1 MEATSMYSIY
11 KLYFSLINNL
21 IIILFLFRFSENNMH
36 TVLSIRRK
44 IVVFT
49 LASLYSII
57 PLSRFDLIISNIFF
71 FLTLYYLSNFNLKQS
86 IVILIKFE
94 ILLHIASAII
104 CFLHSLLFSDAQLL
118 YDNAIYQDYKSILV
132 EIITYVIYCLYCNL
146 FKSNTIKNIY
156 LLLFNITILSICL
169 LLSYIT
175 LFICYSLPE
184 SYVLSAIFATIFV
197 LIIIC
202 ISLYDKFLAVI
213 EENTNYRIKLELDK
227 MEKEYSAQIDDKLK
241 QLHSLRHDMKNH
253 LIILYGYAA
262 KNETDHIC
270 AYINRIADDLSLTNT
285 VDSGSHI
292 VSALIAEKE
301 KIAKSQNIRCDINIS
316 TPDINIDDF
325 SITTIIGNL
334 FDNAIKAAS
343 ECGHGWIRFALTQ
356 TGSYMNIVIENSY
369 SGNIVESNGDFTSTK
384 SDKLLPHGIGIKNVR
399 KVVSDLNGQIDFSYT
414 DGYFSVK
421 AEIPNY
427 K

>member
-1 MEATSMYSIY
+1 
-11 KLYFSLINNL
+11 
-21 IIILFLFRFSENNMH
+21 
-36 TVLSIRRK
+36 
-44 IVVFT
+44 
-49 LASLYSII
+49 
-57 PLSRFDLIISNIFF
+57 
-71 FLTLYYLSNFNLKQS
+71 
-86 IVILIKFE
+86 
-94 ILLHIASAII
+94 
-104 CFLHSLLFSDAQLL
+104 
-118 YDNAIYQDYKSILV
+118 
-132 EIITYVIYCLYCNL
+132 
-146 FKSNTIKNIY
+146 
-156 LLLFNITILSICL
+156 
-169 LLSYIT
+169 
-175 LFICYSLPE
+175 
-184 SYVLSAIFATIFV
+184 
-197 LIIIC
+197 
-202 ISLYDKFLAVI
+202 
-213 EENTNYRIKLELDK
+213 
-227 MEKEYSAQIDDKLK
+227 MEKEYSVQIDDKLK

-301 KIAKSQNIRCDINIS
+301 KIAKSQNVKCDINIS

-334 FDNAIKAAS
+334 FDNAIKAAA
-343 ECGHGWIRFALTQ
+343 ECEHGWIRFSITQ

-369 SGNIVESNGDFTSTK
+369 FGNIIENNGEFTSTK
-384 SDKLLPHGIGIKNVR
+384 NDKVLPHGIGIKNVR

-427 K
+427 N

>member
-1 MEATSMYSIY
+1 MSDYINMFLEFLYLLCNAFLIFRICEENMHNKISIPMKLFYIIVFVVSPATIHAIGILS
-11 KLYFSLINNL
+11 YFTPILFML
-21 IIILFLFRFSENNMH
+21 IIFRKSNKLLIKCLFNYIAILFLFIPITIIQTLLLNDAHFA
-36 TVLSIRRK
+36 LSSQEYLKYKTTTIF
-44 IVVFT
+44 IVVYNIYILYTNNIKRKSSANFYSYAFT
-49 LASLYSII
+49 I
-57 PLSRFDLIISNIFF
+57 
-71 FLTLYYLSNFNLKQS
+71 
-86 IVILIKFE
+86 
-94 ILLHIASAII
+94 ILLGLSM
-104 CFLHSLLFSDAQLL
+104 LLG
-118 YDNAIYQDYKSILV
+118 Y
-132 EIITYVIYCLYCNL
+132 IT
-146 FKSNTIKNIY
+146 
-156 LLLFNITILSICL
+156 LSICIENPN
-169 LLSYIT
+169 SYNLIVIFSIIF
-175 LFICYSLPE
+175 LFL
-184 SYVLSAIFATIFV
+184 
-197 LIIIC
+197 IIC

-227 MEKEYSAQIDDKLK
+227 MEKEYSVQIDDKLK

-253 LIILYGYAA
+253 LIILYGYAT

-301 KIAKSQNIRCDINIS
+301 KIAKSQNVKCDINIS

-369 SGNIVESNGDFTSTK
+369 SGNIVESNGEFTSTK

>member
-36 TVLSIRRK
+36 TVLSMRRK

-86 IVILIKFE
+86 IIILIKFE

-132 EIITYVIYCLYCNL
+132 EIITYVIYCLYRNL

-227 MEKEYSAQIDDKLK
+227 MEKEYSVQIDDKLK

-301 KIAKSQNIRCDINIS
+301 EIAKSQNIRCDINIS

-369 SGNIVESNGDFTSTK
+369 FGNIIENNGEFTSTK
-384 SDKLLPHGIGIKNVR
+384 NDKVLPHGIGIKNVR
-399 KVVSDLNGQIDFSYT
+399 KVVSNLNGQIDFSYT

-427 K
+427 N

>member
-1 MEATSMYSIY
+1 MYSIY

-36 TVLSIRRK
+36 TVLSMRRK

-86 IVILIKFE
+86 IIILIKFE

-132 EIITYVIYCLYCNL
+132 EIITYVIYCLYRNL

-241 QLHSLRHDMKNH
+241 QLHSLRHDTKNH

-369 SGNIVESNGDFTSTK
+369 SGNIVESNGEFTSTK

>member
-36 TVLSIRRK
+36 TVLSMRRK

-86 IVILIKFE
+86 IIILIKFE

-369 SGNIVESNGDFTSTK
+369 SGNIVESNGEFTSTK

>member
-1 MEATSMYSIY
+1 MYSIY

-36 TVLSIRRK
+36 TVLSMRRK

-86 IVILIKFE
+86 IIILIKFE

-213 EENTNYRIKLELDK
+213 EENTNYQIKLELDK
-227 MEKEYSAQIDDKLK
+227 MEKEYSVQIDDKLK

-343 ECGHGWIRFALTQ
+343 ECGHGWIRFALPQ

-369 SGNIVESNGDFTSTK
+369 FGNIIENNGEFTSTK
-384 SDKLLPHGIGIKNVR
+384 NDKALPHGIGIKNVR

-427 K
+427 N

>member
-1 MEATSMYSIY
+1 MYSIY

-301 KIAKSQNIRCDINIS
+301 EIAKSQNIRCDINIS

-369 SGNIVESNGDFTSTK
+369 SGNIVESNGEFTSTK

-427 K
+427 N

>member
-1 MEATSMYSIY
+1 
-11 KLYFSLINNL
+11 
-21 IIILFLFRFSENNMH
+21 MH

-369 SGNIVESNGDFTSTK
+369 SGNIVESNGEFTSTK

>member
-1 MEATSMYSIY
+1 MYSIY

-36 TVLSIRRK
+36 TVLSMRRK

-86 IVILIKFE
+86 IIILIKFE

-227 MEKEYSAQIDDKLK
+227 MEKEYSVQIDDKLK

-253 LIILYGYAA
+253 LLILYGYAA

-369 SGNIVESNGDFTSTK
+369 FGNIIENNGEFTSTK
-384 SDKLLPHGIGIKNVR
+384 NDKVLPHGIGIKNVR
-399 KVVSDLNGQIDFSYT
+399 KVISDLNGQIDFSYT

-427 K
+427 N

>member
-86 IVILIKFE
+86 IIILIKFE

-132 EIITYVIYCLYCNL
+132 EIITYVIYCLYRNL

-227 MEKEYSAQIDDKLK
+227 MEKEYSVQIDDKLK

-369 SGNIVESNGDFTSTK
+369 FGNIIENNGEFTSTK
-384 SDKLLPHGIGIKNVR
+384 NDKVLPHGIGIKNVR
-399 KVVSDLNGQIDFSYT
+399 KVVSNLNGQIDFSYT

-427 K
+427 N

>member
-1 MEATSMYSIY
+1 MQTIY
-11 KLYFSLINNL
+11 NIYFEL
-21 IIILFLFRFSENNMH
+21 LFDIPLALLLFRIAE
-36 TVLSIRRK
+36 K
-44 IVVFT
+44 
-49 LASLYSII
+49 
-57 PLSRFDLIISNIFF
+57 
-71 FLTLYYLSNFNLKQS
+71 KQDKPVS
-86 IVILIKFE
+86 CRAKL
-94 ILLHIASAII
+94 
-104 CFLHSLLFSDAQLL
+104 
-118 YDNAIYQDYKSILV
+118 
-132 EIITYVIYCLYCNL
+132 IYCLILFCISYFLNASLFSVILCFITLPLIYSLYVFPKNYRIALGNFFEFVIFYFIIYIIIVVVYTLLFNDQDITIISKQYNTYKSAIVNL
-146 FKSNTIKNIY
+146 LTYIIYALTSNLAQINITKNIY
-156 LLLFNITILSICL
+156 ILFFNAVIISISVILGYTT
-169 LLSYIT
+169 LSLNLWDSGST
-175 LFICYSLPE
+175 VLP
-184 SYVLSAIFATIFV
+184 VIFATIFV

-202 ISLYDKFLAVI
+202 ISLYNKFLSII

-227 MEKEYSAQIDDKLK
+227 MEKEYSVQIDDKLK

-369 SGNIVESNGDFTSTK
+369 FGNIIENNGEFTSTK
-384 SDKLLPHGIGIKNVR
+384 NDKVLPHGIGIKNVR
-399 KVVSDLNGQIDFSYT
+399 KVVSNLNGQIDFSYT

-427 K
+427 N

>member
-1 MEATSMYSIY
+1 MYSIY

-36 TVLSIRRK
+36 TVLSMRRK

-86 IVILIKFE
+86 IIILIKFE

-132 EIITYVIYCLYCNL
+132 EIITYVIYCLYRNL

-227 MEKEYSAQIDDKLK
+227 MEKEYSVQIDDKLK

-301 KIAKSQNIRCDINIS
+301 EIAKSQNIRCDINIS
-316 TPDINIDDF
+316 TPDINIGDF

-369 SGNIVESNGDFTSTK
+369 FGNIIENNGEFTSTK
-384 SDKLLPHGIGIKNVR
+384 NDKVLPHGIGIKNVR
-399 KVVSDLNGQIDFSYT
+399 KVVSNLNGQIDFSYT

-427 K
+427 N

>member
-1 MEATSMYSIY
+1 MYSIY

-227 MEKEYSAQIDDKLK
+227 MEKEYSVQIDDKLK

-301 KIAKSQNIRCDINIS
+301 KIAKSQNIRCEINIS
-316 TPDINIDDF
+316 TPGINIDDF

-334 FDNAIKAAS
+334 FDNAIKAAA
-343 ECGHGWIRFALTQ
+343 ECEHGWIRFSITQ

-369 SGNIVESNGDFTSTK
+369 SGNIIENNGEFTSTK

-399 KVVSDLNGQIDFSYT
+399 KVVSDLNGQIDFSYA

>member
-1 MEATSMYSIY
+1 MYSIY

-36 TVLSIRRK
+36 TVLSMRRK

-86 IVILIKFE
+86 IIILIKFE

-118 YDNAIYQDYKSILV
+118 YDNAIYQDYKSILI
-132 EIITYVIYCLYCNL
+132 EIITYVIYCLYRNL

-369 SGNIVESNGDFTSTK
+369 SGNIVESNGEFTSTK

>member
-1 MEATSMYSIY
+1 MYSIY

-36 TVLSIRRK
+36 TVLSMRRK

-369 SGNIVESNGDFTSTK
+369 SGNIVESNGEFTSTK

>member
-1 MEATSMYSIY
+1 MYSIY

-36 TVLSIRRK
+36 TVLSMRRK

-86 IVILIKFE
+86 IIILIKFE

-227 MEKEYSAQIDDKLK
+227 MEKEYSVQIDDKLK

-369 SGNIVESNGDFTSTK
+369 FGNIIENNGEFTSTK
-384 SDKLLPHGIGIKNVR
+384 NDKVLPHGIGIKNVR
-399 KVVSDLNGQIDFSYT
+399 KVISDLNGQIDFSYT

-427 K
+427 N

>member
-36 TVLSIRRK
+36 TVLSMRRK

-86 IVILIKFE
+86 IIILIKFE

-132 EIITYVIYCLYCNL
+132 EIITYVIYCLYRNL

-156 LLLFNITILSICL
+156 LFLFNITILSICL

-184 SYVLSAIFATIFV
+184 SYMLSAIFATIFV

-227 MEKEYSAQIDDKLK
+227 MEKEYSVQIDDKLK
-241 QLHSLRHDMKNH
+241 QLHSLRHDIKNH

-369 SGNIVESNGDFTSTK
+369 FGNIIENNGEFTSTK
-384 SDKLLPHGIGIKNVR
+384 SDKILPHGIGIKNVR
-399 KVVSDLNGQIDFSYT
+399 KVVSNLNGHIDFSYAS
-414 DGYFSVK
+414 GYFSVK
-421 AEIPNY
+421 AELPNY
-427 K
+427 S